1 MNPFYKKFA
10 DRANQ
15 KQTPLITDKW
25 LNIKSVSNYTSLSPS
40 TIRRAVSRGSL
51 KVSKIT
57 GKLLFKVSA
66 VDRWL
71 NG

>member
-1 MNPFYKKFA
+1 MALIKSLIKKDNSPHLTA
-10 DRANQ
+10 
-15 KQTPLITDKW
+15 DKW